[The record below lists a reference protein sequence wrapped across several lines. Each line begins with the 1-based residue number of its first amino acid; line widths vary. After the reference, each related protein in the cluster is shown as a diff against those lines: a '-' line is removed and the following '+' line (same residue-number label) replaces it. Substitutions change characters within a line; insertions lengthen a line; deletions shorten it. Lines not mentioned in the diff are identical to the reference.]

1 MPTLFAIS
9 GKLGIAFW
17 LTLNCNDVDCN
28 RPRVMVAKAKGG
40 LVGVSEWVAQ
50 EMRLRIVAVNLKL

>member
-9 GKLGIAFW
+9 GKLGIAFC
-17 LTLNCNDVDCN
+17 LTLNCNDIDCDW
-28 RPRVMVAKAKGG
+28 PRVMVAKAKCG

-50 EMRLRIVAVNLKL
+50 EMRLRIVVVILKL